1 MNIIYLAVIV
11 FAFLFWLIF
20 VELLKP
26 KYLLLLLLFM
36 ATIALTNTYFFSPYK
51 IPAKSMVPTL
61 LSGDHILVNK
71 FFYNIHDPVPGDVII
86 FELPRNPRQA
96 FIKRI
101 IGQPGDKIEI
111 RSKALYINDKRILE
125 QYAINIDPQTIPQK
139 AQPRDFF
146 GPVTVPK
153 DHLFMLGDNRDYSSD
168 SRFWGF
174 LPKEGVKGKVS
185 NIYWSWD
192 NENKKV
198 RWKRIGKSVK

>member
-1 MNIIYLAVIV
+1 MNIIYLALIV
-11 FAFLFWLIF
+11 LAFFFWLIF

-26 KYLLLLLLFM
+26 RHLMLLFVFV
-36 ATIALTNTYFFSPYK
+36 AIISLTNAYFFSPYK

-61 LSGDHILVNK
+61 LNGDHILVNK
-71 FFYNIHDPVPGDVII
+71 FFYTMHDPLPGDVVI

-111 RSKALYINDKRILE
+111 KGKALYINDKRIRE
-125 QYAINIDPQTIPQK
+125 QYAVNIDPQIMPPK

-146 GPVTVPK
+146 GPIIVPEN
-153 DHLFMLGDNRDYSSD
+153 HLFVLGDNRDYSSD

-174 LPKEGVKGKVS
+174 LPMEGVKGKVS